1 MITRLVRPASSRVW
15 SGCRRHALP
24 AGPFYHT
31 SASKN
36 VSDTS
41 LGSDLDDTV
50 FSKDIKKV
58 RGLGNNTS
66 RHAVQQLT
74 LTPRGRDRV
83 VRSKATWEHASDR
96 TFIDLNPG
104 LGGFHYAFRRHDY
117 RLLCAIEKDPQNAEL
132 YRQNFRGAKVK
143 IGELSS
149 GILPHFASVLCLPCC
164 DADGEEMIFKT
175 LELVAAKPSQRRPLV
190 LVMEH
195 TPSFASGNQD
205 KKPTGDF
212 ARLQSRLSDM
222 GYNLQ
227 WRIYDTSRFGL
238 PLQRERLFMIAV
250 KASYSSVP
258 FEFPNS
264 PYTRAE
270 ADEFTVRSILE
281 NPTSVSLESLIY
293 KGPDEL
299 HWKERPDISRN
310 VINMGHYY
318 KQTQENQREK
328 LIIVSDLGHVP
339 SLDPDAP
346 FLIRTLGSE
355 SCKVTPNTPRSRSS
369 PPFLGIDG
377 DRRSMMIRRLTTR
390 ELARLY
396 GFSDDTHLW
405 SEQHV
410 AWKHIAYSV
419 SPRIA
424 DALVSAITVQYFT
437 GPQKRPKAYWDG
449 AKDANLP
456 LMNDLLKRLEGD
468 VQLLRRDLSL
478 AKEQVIGHNTEL
490 RELRRRL
497 EEMEKLRPVPV
508 GS

>member
-1 MITRLVRPASSRVW
+1 MLS
-15 SGCRRHALP
+15 

-31 SASKN
+31 STSKN
-36 VSDTS
+36 VSDKIP
-41 LGSDLDDTV
+41 GPDLDDTV
-50 FSKDIKKV
+50 VSTKDIKKV

-66 RHAVQQLT
+66 QHAVQQLT

-143 IGELSS
+143 LGELSS

-164 DADGEEMIFKT
+164 DADGEIIFKT

-190 LVMEH
+190 LIMEH
-195 TPSFASGNQD
+195 KPSFASGDQD

-212 ARLQSRLSDM
+212 AKLQGRLSDM

-293 KGPDEL
+293 KESDEL
-299 HWKERPDISRN
+299 HWRERPEASRN

-318 KQTQENQREK
+318 QETQEGQREK
-328 LIIVSDLGHVP
+328 LMIVSDLGHAP

-346 FLIRTLGSE
+346 FFIRTLGSE
-355 SCKVTPNTPRSRSS
+355 SSKVTPKTPRSRSLS
-369 PPFLGIDG
+369 PFLDIDG
-377 DRRSMMIRRLTTR
+377 NGRSMMIRRPTIR

-478 AKEQVIGHNTEL
+478 AKEQLIGHNTEL

-497 EEMEKLRPVPV
+497 EEIEKSRLVPV